1 MGLGWRRAG
10 TDMPDSD
17 GKKIKGYQRV
27 NIVRWHNEACQD
39 GWKGSLA
46 AELGMTPSWMTKWCK
61 FVDQGHLA
69 VPSRETT
76 EAFERLTDS
85 RFLELLGFDH
95 GLLAAT
101 LHGGWS
107 NQLNRFAKIA
117 RLDDYVDL
125 CHALGGKTKTK
136 YREQAEARITE
147 RRKRDVQ
154 DERAWRTDENAYW
167 LQPAESLHNQERALR
182 PPMHDRE
189 LEEIEIL
196 FNILIAGETDGGTT
210 VVSALPYNGLSYAL
224 QRILPDQRLFKSYYR
239 GGIHHLHV
247 GALRNPRS
255 IRRRVAEAI
264 LGANSVSDKDLN
276 RGESERSIANHLK
289 AFGQLLIIHGASAIP
304 SSGRSFIEKLSESLA
319 ASSGANGKD
328 TNPSVSRLLLTVW
341 EDGDFK
347 HLNHRSARRIHFEPN
362 VERSKAE
369 DFFQVA
375 LEHYRVVR
383 GSELVDGSKLGPRA
397 ENSVV
402 KWIGHHYS
410 SRVMPYSE
418 FPASIRFRAFCASD
432 VGNPSPF
439 DPTQG
444 VWRRTDEIM
453 RKKIPEISDCF
464 TDLRSDLRTYHPSS
478 PYHVLS
484 LRLVSTSILFFSSA
498 MLQRLI
504 NHDHAGKHLTDDAF
518 SHDAEK
524 RALPFSNEIRLSKYL
539 STLDPVH
546 VGELYVERVVSPL
559 LVRSLV
565 QDDWMEGV
573 HAEQPGTSRRDI
585 HDALGDIL
593 RGMAAS
599 ESTITSEP
607 SLSHELLY
615 SWPWGDGR
623 VVCALESIRHY
634 SRASESSAEMGAT
647 DVADAVTRKA
657 LAVYD
662 DFLEQGTFSRALGR
676 LEDRPSGRISRERG
690 LHSLKYEA
698 LCLLSSD
705 GLGNL
710 APRGLDAS
718 SQVAFFREIG
728 ITLTRMLRPIEACR
742 AFDTAMNIS
751 AIPPGAKSYLI
762 AHAIRA
768 YLMLG
773 DIRHAKKLL
782 SDAQTLEPLIIDE
795 AEYHRAKQRHVAREA
810 EIYLAD
816 RDALRSREA
825 WGTIVESGLIPFF
838 GDRAIS
844 YFDTM
849 LSQERELLEDS
860 TKVDELWSSIER
872 SLRLAQE
879 EGLENERLQI
889 EVRRAKLARLLG
901 HPRVAEAILDHV
913 GLDLVK
919 HSGAEVLFRE
929 FQIESAE
936 TLRSMKR
943 PKYAFVA
950 YAWPAFQSLRRRAAR
965 PLIERV
971 VRLCQDLLCEILAG
985 FDEAL
990 PDLSNNKFWNEI
1002 RRLDENNLYPFFSV
1016 DLLPSEPEITKFFVG
1031 FEDPK
1036 SVDVYRSLLRDVEVW
1051 LDVERD
1057 R

>member
-1 MGLGWRRAG
+1 
-10 TDMPDSD
+10 MPDSD
-17 GKKIKGYQRV
+17 GIKIKGYQRV
-27 NIVRWHNEACQD
+27 NIVRWHSEACPD
-39 GWKGSLA
+39 GSGKTRKGWKGSLA
-46 AELGMTPSWMTKWCK
+46 AELGRKPSWMTKWCK
-61 FVDQGHLA
+61 VPEQGN
-69 VPSRETT
+69 PTIPPRETT
-76 EAFERLTDS
+76 EAFEQLPDS
-85 RFLELLGFDH
+85 RFLELLGFNPALIAASFH
-95 GLLAAT
+95 GDS
-101 LHGGWS
+101 S
-107 NQLNRFAKIA
+107 NHLNRFAKIA

-125 CHALGGKTKTK
+125 CQALGAETKPR
-136 YREQAEARITE
+136 YRAQAEARSSE
-147 RRKRDVQ
+147 RRKRDAH

-167 LQPAESLHNQERALR
+167 MQSAESSKNQDRA
-182 PPMHDRE
+182 PMAPMHVRE
-189 LEEIEIL
+189 IEEIETVFNRMIL
-196 FNILIAGETDGGTT
+196 GDLDGATT

-224 QRILPDQRLFKSYYR
+224 QRILPDQQLFKNYYR

-247 GALRNPRS
+247 GALRHPRS

-264 LGANSVSDKDLN
+264 LGANSVSEKDLIS
-276 RGESERSIANHLK
+276 GESERNIANHLK
-289 AFGQLLIIHGASAIP
+289 AFHQLLIIHGASAIP
-304 SSGRSFIEKLSESLA
+304 TASRSFIEKLSDNLA
-319 ASSGANGKD
+319 AKSGENSKD

-347 HLNHRSARRIHFEPN
+347 HLNHRTVRRAHFEPN
-362 VERSKAE
+362 IERSKAE
-369 DFFQVA
+369 EFFTLA
-375 LEHYRVVR
+375 LEHYRAIR
-383 GSELVDGSKLGPRA
+383 GSEQVDGSKLGPRA

-432 VGNPSPF
+432 VKNPSPF

-444 VWRRTDEIM
+444 VWRRTDETM

-464 TDLRSDLRTYHPSS
+464 TDLRSDLRTYHPNF
-478 PYHVLS
+478 PHHVLS
-484 LRLVSTSILFFSSA
+484 LRLVSTSIFFFSSA

-504 NHDHAGKHLTDDAF
+504 GHDHAGMHLKDDAF
-518 SHDAEK
+518 SHDVEK

-539 STLDPVH
+539 SNLEPVRLSD
-546 VGELYVERVVSPL
+546 LYVERVVSPL

-573 HAEQPGTSRRDI
+573 HSEQPTTSRRDI
-585 HDALGDIL
+585 HEALGDTL

-599 ESTITSEP
+599 ESAALTEP

-623 VVCALESIRHY
+623 VVFALEAIRHY
-634 SRASESSAEMGAT
+634 ARAIESAVEMGAT
-647 DVADAVTRKA
+647 DVADAISRKA

-662 DFLEQGTFSRALGR
+662 DFLEQGTFSKALGR

-705 GLGNL
+705 GMGKSP
-710 APRGLDAS
+710 PRSLDIES
-718 SQVAFFREIG
+718 KVAFFREIG
-728 ITLTRMLRPIEACR
+728 ITLTRMLRPIEACH
-742 AFDTAMNIS
+742 AFDVAMSIS
-751 AIPPGAKSYLI
+751 AISASAKSYLM

-782 SDAQTLEPLIIDE
+782 DESKSLETLILDESDFQ
-795 AEYHRAKQRHVAREA
+795 RAKQRNIAREA

-816 RDALRSREA
+816 RDIFRSRET
-825 WGTIVESGLIPFF
+825 WGTIVENRLVPFS

-849 LSQERELLEDS
+849 LSQEQELVKDS
-860 TKVDELWSSIER
+860 SKVDELWSAIER

-936 TLRSMKR
+936 TLRSMCR

-965 PLIERV
+965 PLIGSV
-971 VRLCQDLLCEILAG
+971 VRICQNLLSQISAG
-985 FDEAL
+985 LHEH
-990 PDLSNNKFWNEI
+990 PPNLSENKFWNEI
-1002 RRLDENNLYPFFSV
+1002 RRLDENSLYPFFSV
-1016 DLLPSEPEITKFFVG
+1016 DLLPSEAEIIRFFNG
-1031 FEDPK
+1031 FEDSK
-1036 SVDVYRSLLRDVEVW
+1036 SVDRHQELLHDVEMW
-1051 LDVERD
+1051 LEAGLGSQ
-1057 R
+1057 